1 MAPADTRYPT
11 PDTVG
16 PKPTATVPPMVSERL
31 RPFGSTV
38 FTTITALARRHGAV
52 DLGQGY
58 PSWEGPSF
66 VKEAAV
72 AAIRDESNQY
82 PPSMGIGSLR
92 EAIARR
98 WSTDTGMEI
107 GPDEHVTVT
116 SGCTE
121 ALAASFLGLFD
132 PGDEVVL
139 FEPTY
144 DAYPVGCALS
154 GAVPRYVTLHAPAF
168 RFDPDELAAAF
179 GPRTRAIL
187 VNTPHNP
194 TGRVFSLQ
202 EMRMIAELAVRY
214 DAVVI
219 TDEVYER
226 MVYSGEHIRMA
237 TLPGMWERTLTLS
250 SIGKSFSLTGWKT
263 GWAIGPPQLTAA
275 VRAAHQFLT
284 FTTPNPMQHGSAA
297 ALAAP
302 GEYYTDLL
310 GRYRHKR
317 DLLVEGLRSV
327 GFSVTVPE
335 GAYYVLAD
343 HTPFGFPD
351 DVTFVQHLIESVGVA
366 AIPPS
371 AFYHLTREGSRLVRF
386 AFCKDDEVLEEA
398 ISRMSTLNVSR

>member
-1 MAPADTRYPT
+1 
-11 PDTVG
+11 
-16 PKPTATVPPMVSERL
+16 MVSERL
-31 RPFGSTV
+31 RSFGSTV
-38 FTTITALARRHGAV
+38 FTTITAMARRHGAV

-58 PSWEGPSF
+58 PSWEGPAF

-82 PPSMGIGSLR
+82 PPSMGIESLR
-92 EAIARR
+92 ESIARR
-98 WSTDTGMEI
+98 WLIDTGMQI
-107 GPDEHVTVT
+107 DPQDHITVT

-144 DAYPVGCALS
+144 DAYPVGCALA
-154 GAVPRYVTLHAPAF
+154 GAIPRYVTLRAPGF
-168 RFDPDELAAAF
+168 RFDPDELESAF

-194 TGRVFSLQ
+194 TGRVFSIE
-202 EMRMIAELAVRY
+202 EMRLIAELAIRHS
-214 DAVVI
+214 AVVI

-226 MVYSGEHIRMA
+226 MVYAGEHIRMA
-237 TLPGMWERTLTLS
+237 TLPSMWERTLTLS

-263 GWAIGPPQLTAA
+263 GWAIGPPDLTAA

-284 FTTPNPMQHGSAA
+284 FTTPNPMQHGSAS

-302 GEYYTDLL
+302 DEYYADLL
-310 GRYRHKR
+310 AGYRRKR
-317 DLLVEGLRSV
+317 DMLVDGLRSV
-327 GFSVTVPE
+327 GFEVAVPE

-351 DVTFVQHLIESVGVA
+351 DVAFVSHLIESVGVA

-371 AFYHLTREGSRLVRF
+371 AFYHQSGEGSRLVRF
-386 AFCKDDEVLEEA
+386 AFCKDDHVLEQA
-398 ISRMSTLNVSR
+398 IERMESSLRK